1 MWGRLAISTT
11 PTSPT
16 SDTLTKTSEHGRT
29 CWCSSD
35 MDWKIRDNKP
45 HITYCYCEAN
55 LLWRIIV
62 SSYPI
67 IFSLDLL
74 GCVLHAW
81 HISKFDDSIFAY
93 LSSYILCS
101 TLHYKPHNGDCTHR
115 VCYRIYP
122 YTYLKSN
129 PNCLIRVLSWRPWL
143 DLSTC
148 WPMLFSRRY
157 CQPPT
162 SKHLFVI
169 PNVRRTVEVSARNSC
184 CLFSPIV
191 PPQYRPSKL
200 SHRFSILRQDRTW
213 CNRWR
218 GEPWSVLSERT
229 HLFVWTLPHWQ
240 VVFQVFQS
248 YSSDQNEVVTC
259 EVLRRW
265 CICVRCVRVYP
276 WCLSDILVILLSWYE

>member
-1 MWGRLAISTT
+1 MWGRLAISTTPTT

-35 MDWKIRDNKP
+35 MDWQIRDNKP

-67 IFSLDLL
+67 MFSLDLL

-129 PNCLIRVLSWRPWL
+129 PNRLIRVPVFRARILS
-143 DLSTC
+143 
-148 WPMLFSRRY
+148 FSLHSSGIIASGVYEWVKMGKRHGLY
-157 CQPPT
+157 KWYKWALWVSV
-162 SKHLFVI
+162 SK
-169 PNVRRTVEVSARNSC
+169 
-184 CLFSPIV
+184 
-191 PPQYRPSKL
+191 
-200 SHRFSILRQDRTW
+200 
-213 CNRWR
+213 
-218 GEPWSVLSERT
+218 
-229 HLFVWTLPHWQ
+229 
-240 VVFQVFQS
+240 
-248 YSSDQNEVVTC
+248 C
-259 EVLRRW
+259 E
-265 CICVRCVRVYP
+265 
-276 WCLSDILVILLSWYE
+276 